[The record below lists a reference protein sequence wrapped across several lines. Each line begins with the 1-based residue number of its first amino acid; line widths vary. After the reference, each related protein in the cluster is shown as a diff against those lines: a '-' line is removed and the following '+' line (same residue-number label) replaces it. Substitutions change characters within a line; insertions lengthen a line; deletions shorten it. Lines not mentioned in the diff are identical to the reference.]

1 MVKIE
6 ILFKLSSHL
15 KLFFFKYKIRYLV
28 ILISFCDNYI
38 FEVGQCQN
46 GKSKEL
52 LIVVIG
58 NKGVLISWLM
68 IVVIGNKGV
77 LISWFKGVVIGN

>member
-1 MVKIE
+1 MKSNESLIFYFYQRLDKNKILTIQIVQSFE
-6 ILFKLSSHL
+6 II
-15 KLFFFKYKIRYLV
+15 FFIYKIGYLV

-52 LIVVIG
+52 LIV
-58 NKGVLISWLM
+58 
-68 IVVIGNKGV
+68 
-77 LISWFKGVVIGN
+77 